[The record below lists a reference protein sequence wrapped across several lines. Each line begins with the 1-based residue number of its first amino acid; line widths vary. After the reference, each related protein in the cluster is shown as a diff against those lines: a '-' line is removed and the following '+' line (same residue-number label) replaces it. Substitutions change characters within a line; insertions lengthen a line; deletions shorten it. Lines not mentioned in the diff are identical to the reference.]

1 MGNKRHLSF
10 LAKISSMVL
19 VSLFIALYVVLSFFR
34 IYITNELRISLTFI
48 PIAWASILFG
58 PLAGALTGAFGDIL
72 GWAVNPV
79 GPYFPGFTISG
90 FVTGIIYGL
99 FLYKKETNLTRIIA
113 ASVLMVLIVEV
124 GLNSVWMSI
133 LAGSAYKVLIPVRL
147 VKALVATPIQVLVLH
162 STAYLVKK
170 YAPAGIH
177 KA

>member
-58 PLAGALTGAFGDIL
+58 PSAGALTGAFGDIL

-79 GPYFPGFTISG
+79 GPYFPGDR
-90 FVTGIIYGL
+90 
-99 FLYKKETNLTRIIA
+99 K
-113 ASVLMVLIVEV
+113 SVV
-124 GLNSVWMSI
+124 
-133 LAGSAYKVLIPVRL
+133 
-147 VKALVATPIQVLVLH
+147 
-162 STAYLVKK
+162 
-170 YAPAGIH
+170 
-177 KA
+177 